1 MWNLS
6 KIFKTTK
13 YLMSTDAQGFG
24 DHDNPDMNGQHRLD
38 HIVNMYREMNI
49 PFGPMMAAANRKT
62 KAGRDIIWARGDFTE
77 DHIDNVVVP
86 TLMDFKYLKSLAP
99 NTVGAHYYHLI
110 KNGA

>member
-49 PFGPMMAAANRKT
+49 PFGPMMAAA
-62 KAGRDIIWARGDFTE
+62 TE
-77 DHIDNVVVP
+77 KQKQEEI
-86 TLMDFKYLKSLAP
+86 
-99 NTVGAHYYHLI
+99 
-110 KNGA
+110 